1 MKVLTNLLKF
11 ILIVV
16 LAVCSIAIG
25 IIQIVTQTVLNKN
38 YIIQKMEETNF
49 YSETYKLVQ
58 SNFEKYIE
66 QSGFEENILE
76 NICTEEK
83 VKQDI
88 NLMISNIYEG
98 ANKTIDITEISD
110 NLNANIDK
118 LNIRD
123 SKNQK
128 AIEQF
133 VEHICQEYT
142 DTLVHTKYENDI
154 NKFYKEIVIKKDKI
168 EKIVIIAMV
177 IDVIV
182 ILIVNNKNIEKDF
195 QSIGTAIFS
204 SSAFELIAC
213 QIINL
218 RVSIKGIKIFND
230 AFSDMIVAI
239 IQNVI
244 SKVVSFGIAT
254 LMIAIILIIINAI
267 IIFFSIRK
275 DERKREWK
283 NYI

>member
-110 NLNANIDK
+110 NLNADIDK

-213 QIINL
+213 QIINS

-230 AFSDMIVAI
+230 AFSGMIVAI

-283 NYI
+283 N

>member
-110 NLNANIDK
+110 NLNANINK

-168 EKIVIIAMV
+168 EKIVIIALV

-283 NYI
+283 N

>member
-154 NKFYKEIVIKKDKI
+154 NKFYKEIVIRKDKI
-168 EKIVIIAMV
+168 EKIVIIALV

-283 NYI
+283 N

>member
-154 NKFYKEIVIKKDKI
+154 NKFYKDIVIKKDKI

-213 QIINL
+213 QIINS

-230 AFSDMIVAI
+230 AFSGMIVAI

-267 IIFFSIRK
+267 IIFFSIHK

-283 NYI
+283 N

>member
-25 IIQIVTQTVLNKN
+25 VIQIVTQTVLNKN

-168 EKIVIIAMV
+168 EKIVIIALV

-283 NYI
+283 N

>member
-168 EKIVIIAMV
+168 EKIVIIAIV

-283 NYI
+283 N

>member
-38 YIIQKMEETNF
+38 YIIQKMKETNF

-254 LMIAIILIIINAI
+254 LMIAIILIVINAI

-283 NYI
+283 N

>member
-182 ILIVNNKNIEKDF
+182 ILIVNNKNIEKNF

-283 NYI
+283 N

>member
-49 YSETYKLVQ
+49 YSETYKLIQ

-168 EKIVIIAMV
+168 EKIVIIAIV

-283 NYI
+283 N

>member
-11 ILIVV
+11 IIIVV

-83 VKQDI
+83 VKQDK

-283 NYI
+283 N

>member
-1 MKVLTNLLKF
+1 MKVLTKTIKF
-11 ILIVV
+11 ILVTI
-16 LAVCSIAIG
+16 LTICLISIG
-25 IIQIVTQTVLNKN
+25 IISIVSSTILDKT
-38 YIIQKMEETNF
+38 YITEKMEETNF
-49 YSETYKLVQ
+49 YKETDELVK

-213 QIINL
+213 QIINS

-230 AFSDMIVAI
+230 AFSGMIVAI

-283 NYI
+283 N

>member
-168 EKIVIIAMV
+168 EKIVIIALV
-177 IDVIV
+177 IDVII

-283 NYI
+283 N

>member
-154 NKFYKEIVIKKDKI
+154 NKFFKEIVIKKDKI

-283 NYI
+283 N

>member
-244 SKVVSFGIAT
+244 SKVVSFGIAI

-283 NYI
+283 N

>member
-168 EKIVIIAMV
+168 EKIVIIALV

-195 QSIGTAIFS
+195 QSIGIAIFS

-244 SKVVSFGIAT
+244 SKVFSFGIAT

-283 NYI
+283 N

>member
-213 QIINL
+213 QIINS

-230 AFSDMIVAI
+230 AFSGMIVAI

-254 LMIAIILIIINAI
+254 LMIAIILIIINTI

-283 NYI
+283 N

>member
-11 ILIVV
+11 ILIVA

-283 NYI
+283 N

>member
-25 IIQIVTQTVLNKN
+25 IIQIVTQ
-38 YIIQKMEETNF
+38 TNF

-244 SKVVSFGIAT
+244 SKVVLFGIAT

-283 NYI
+283 N

>member
-16 LAVCSIAIG
+16 LAVCSIAMG

-154 NKFYKEIVIKKDKI
+154 NKFYKESVIKKDKI
-168 EKIVIIAMV
+168 EKIVIIALV

-195 QSIGTAIFS
+195 QSIGIAIFS

-244 SKVVSFGIAT
+244 SKVFSFGIAT

-283 NYI
+283 N

>member
-123 SKNQK
+123 SKKQK

-283 NYI
+283 N

>member
-195 QSIGTAIFS
+195 QSIGIAIFS

-213 QIINL
+213 RIINL

-244 SKVVSFGIAT
+244 SKVFSFGIAT

-283 NYI
+283 N